1 MRDSVAVSTPLLS
14 CGIVGSNPA
23 PASIYFYR
31 KGECL
36 TEGSNA
42 ITSTAF
48 KSVIDAVTAQISVTS
63 VVEVLAYAVPICI
76 GLVFMWWGVRKVT
89 RMIMGAFRKGK
100 LRP

>member
-1 MRDSVAVSTPLLS
+1 MLTSS
-14 CGIVGSNPA
+14 GS
-23 PASIYFYR
+23 S
-31 KGECL
+31 
-36 TEGSNA
+36 A
-42 ITSTAF
+42 IASTAF

>member
-1 MRDSVAVSTPLLS
+1 MWYRGFESFSRIHLL
-14 CGIVGSNPA
+14 
-23 PASIYFYR
+23 YR

-36 TEGSNA
+36 TSGGSTA
-42 ITSTAF
+42 ISSTAF
-48 KSVIDAVTAQISVTS
+48 KSVIDAVTAQISVSS

>member
-1 MRDSVAVSTPLLS
+1 MWYRGFKSYSRIHL
-14 CGIVGSNPA
+14 
-23 PASIYFYR
+23 FYR

-36 TEGSNA
+36 TSDGSTA

>member
-1 MRDSVAVSTPLLS
+1 MLTSSGSTA
-14 CGIVGSNPA
+14 I
-23 PASIYFYR
+23 AS
-31 KGECL
+31 
-36 TEGSNA
+36 S
-42 ITSTAF
+42 AF

>member
-1 MRDSVAVSTPLLS
+1 MLTSS
-14 CGIVGSNPA
+14 GS
-23 PASIYFYR
+23 S
-31 KGECL
+31 
-36 TEGSNA
+36 A

-63 VVEVLAYAVPICI
+63 VVEVLAYAVPVVI

-89 RMIMGAFRKGK
+89 AMVMGAFRKGK

>member
-1 MRDSVAVSTPLLS
+1 MLTSS
-14 CGIVGSNPA
+14 GS
-23 PASIYFYR
+23 S
-31 KGECL
+31 
-36 TEGSNA
+36 A

-48 KSVIDAVTAQISVTS
+48 KSVVDAVTAQISVTS
-63 VVEVLAYAVPICI
+63 VVEVLAYAVPLCI

>member
-1 MRDSVAVSTPLLS
+1 MSEVLK
-14 CGIVGSNPA
+14 
-23 PASIYFYR
+23 PASA
-31 KGECL
+31 GTME
-36 TEGSNA
+36 S
-42 ITSTAF
+42 S
-48 KSVIDAVTAQISVTS
+48 DALVELEPAQGRQIQLTS

>member
-1 MRDSVAVSTPLLS
+1 MLT
-14 CGIVGSNPA
+14 GS
-23 PASIYFYR
+23 
-31 KGECL
+31 
-36 TEGSNA
+36 GSSA

-63 VVEVLAYAVPICI
+63 VVEVLAYAVPVVI

-89 RMIMGAFRKGK
+89 GMVMGAFRKGK

>member
-1 MRDSVAVSTPLLS
+1 MLT
-14 CGIVGSNPA
+14 GS
-23 PASIYFYR
+23 
-31 KGECL
+31 G
-36 TEGSNA
+36 
-42 ITSTAF
+42 STAIGSSAF
-48 KSVIDAVTAQISVTS
+48 SSVINAVTAQISVST

>member
-1 MRDSVAVSTPLLS
+1 MWYRGFESFSR
-14 CGIVGSNPA
+14 IH
-23 PASIYFYR
+23 IFYR

-36 TEGSNA
+36 TSGGSTA
-42 ITSTAF
+42 IGSTAF

-63 VVEVLAYAVPICI
+63 VVEVLAYAVPVVI

-89 RMIMGAFRKGK
+89 AMVMGAFRKGK

>member
-1 MRDSVAVSTPLLS
+1 MWYRGFES
-14 CGIVGSNPA
+14 CSRIHL
-23 PASIYFYR
+23 FYR

-36 TEGSNA
+36 TSGGSTA
-42 ITSTAF
+42 ISSTAF

-63 VVEVLAYAVPICI
+63 IVEVLAYAVPICI

-89 RMIMGAFRKGK
+89 SLIMGAFRKGK

>member
-1 MRDSVAVSTPLLS
+1 MLTSS
-14 CGIVGSNPA
+14 GS
-23 PASIYFYR
+23 S
-31 KGECL
+31 
-36 TEGSNA
+36 A

-48 KSVIDAVTAQISVTS
+48 KSVVDAVTAQISVTT
-63 VVEVLAYAVPICI
+63 VVEVLAYAVPLCI